1 LLQKPKDSEDMKEAE
16 IHESEDRLDHP
27 DLKAENKDEGEDD
40 DSDHLDEGFPEIT
53 PDELL

>member
-1 LLQKPKDSEDMKEAE
+1 MKEAE